1 LTKATIGTQ
10 GSTTF
15 VEEQEQEVAIP
26 SPPPPPPKP
35 PKRPPPALPDSLIS
49 LSLGLVSLAASFFSR
64 SWLLTLASTSL
75 IASGMYSIYHKQA
88 TGRTFRGAVRWFA
101 GSTFLIA
108 YECVVMTTM
117 NPVFVIPKL
126 IITATV
132 AACVAFSYT
141 RAVKLVF
148 IGNGGRRR
156 RRRYEDEEEEM
167 GGVQSSSLAGTSSYA
182 TSYGDVNNNGAT
194 SNSNSSGRNG
204 DGNSISSSSSAS
216 AAAAYNSMQEGDSQ
230 TSISLDHDIES
241 YSSSDYD
248 EDFSYDEL
256 PNRGRRKKN
265 KETNKNDPLTRSID
279 QVNEAMGG
287 IIREEIFTTNPWAF
301 INTLVLLTGAVIY
314 DNGVWTAW
322 DVTFGDSPEW
332 SSLTAVVVGLLI
344 VASVRI
350 FKIPVVSKIPWQ
362 EEE

>member
-1 LTKATIGTQ
+1 
-10 GSTTF
+10 
-15 VEEQEQEVAIP
+15 
-26 SPPPPPPKP
+26 
-35 PKRPPPALPDSLIS
+35 
-49 LSLGLVSLAASFFSR
+49 
-64 SWLLTLASTSL
+64 
-75 IASGMYSIYHKQA
+75 M
-88 TGRTFRGAVRWFA
+88 RWFA

-108 YECVVMTTM
+108 YECVVMTILT
-117 NPVFVIPKL
+117 PVSVIPKL
-126 IITATV
+126 IITATA

-141 RAVKLVF
+141 RAVKLMF

-167 GGVQSSSLAGTSSYA
+167 GGVQSSSLAGSSSHA
-182 TSYGDVNNNGAT
+182 TSNGAVNNNGAMI
-194 SNSNSSGRNG
+194 NSSSNG
-204 DGNSISSSSSAS
+204 DGNSISSASAS
-216 AAAAYNSMQEGDSQ
+216 AAAAAAYNSMQEGDSQ

>member
-1 LTKATIGTQ
+1 
-10 GSTTF
+10 
-15 VEEQEQEVAIP
+15 
-26 SPPPPPPKP
+26 
-35 PKRPPPALPDSLIS
+35 
-49 LSLGLVSLAASFFSR
+49 
-64 SWLLTLASTSL
+64 
-75 IASGMYSIYHKQA
+75 M
-88 TGRTFRGAVRWFA
+88 RWFA

-108 YECVVMTTM
+108 YECVVMTILS
-117 NPVFVIPKL
+117 PVSVIPKM
-126 IITATV
+126 IITATA

-141 RAVKLVF
+141 RAVKLMF
-148 IGNGGRRR
+148 LGGGGRRR
-156 RRRYEDEEEEM
+156 RRKYAGDEEEGEE
-167 GGVQSSSLAGTSSYA
+167 GGVQGNFVAGGSIYAHSDGSINNYNRAMSSSNTSS
-182 TSYGDVNNNGAT
+182 TNGVST
-194 SNSNSSGRNG
+194 G
-204 DGNSISSSSSAS
+204 DGTTTSTT
-216 AAAAYNSMQEGDSQ
+216 AAAAFNSMQEGDSQ

-248 EDFSYDEL
+248 DDFSFDEL
-256 PNRGRRKKN
+256 PNGSRRRKKN
-265 KETNKNDPLTRSID
+265 KSNKNDPLTRSID

-322 DVTFGDSPEW
+322 DTTFGESPEW